1 MIDHREP
8 GRARP
13 GFRFI
18 AALVAAV
25 VGVSAAAAPAP
36 PPEFGL
42 RGILRVELAYS
53 PSSRDHL
60 ADDPECQAI
69 GPALR
74 AFGIN
79 LVQRCRPDDVACGRL
94 MASVDAA
101 PVNGSSDRTYVVELE
116 LLQPLKLARDPGVA
130 LTAGATW
137 SEHRFGRVRA
147 DQSMSK
153 TSCAAVHDLAASF
166 STLWKAANP

>member
-1 MIDHREP
+1 MMDRRGP
-8 GRARP
+8 GSARP
-13 GFRFI
+13 GFRLI

-25 VGVSAAAAPAP
+25 VGVVAGAAPAP

-42 RGILRVELAYS
+42 RGILRVELAFA
-53 PSSRDHL
+53 PASRDHL

-74 AFGIN
+74 AAGIN
-79 LVQRCRPDDVACGRL
+79 LVQRCRHDDVACGRL
-94 MASVDAA
+94 LASVDAA
-101 PVNGSSDRTYVVELE
+101 PVDGSSDRTYLVELE

-130 LTAGATW
+130 LSAPTTW
-137 SEHRFGRVRA
+137 SEHRFGRVRT

-153 TSCAAVHDLAASF
+153 TSCAAVHDLAISF
-166 STLWKAANP
+166 STLWKAANE